1 MALDGKVTLD
11 ENAGFRHPD
20 HEALEDKAAADP
32 LEAAAKAKDLNYVKL
47 DGSVGIIGNG
57 AGPGHVDPGR
67 RRLRR

>member
-1 MALDGKVTLD
+1 MTLD

-20 HEALEDKAAADP
+20 HEALEDKASADP
-32 LEAAAKAKDLNYVKL
+32 LEAAAKAKNLNYVKL

-57 AGPGHVDPGR
+57 AGLVMSHPGR